1 MNEFT
6 TCTQVKLCKS
16 QDGLCVTRLCIEKG
30 STWGRSSIAR
40 PIAFDNSAGTGGA
53 RTIMS
58 GGRTCKNWLNI
69 CWLNLPQKTLTSD
82 CCPLQISIKVN
93 SLWAH
98 QSQRNQESLQG
109 WIRLQPWRQIR
120 RGGGVKAI
128 HASGTPPTSVL
139 TVRSPQLAASNIAM
153 QNASVNELPTIH
165 YTEISI
171 SNRSTV

>member
-16 QDGLCVTRLCIEKG
+16 QHGLCVTRLCIEKG

-69 CWLNLPQKTLTSD
+69 CWLKSAAKDSDMWLLSFADQHQSKYPISTSEAEESRKSSRLY
-82 CCPLQISIKVN
+82 PLAAMKADKKRLGGKSHTCLRYTTNKCAHSEKPTAGCLQYCNAECLCQWAANN
-93 SLWAH
+93 SLQW
-98 QSQRNQESLQG
+98 N
-109 WIRLQPWRQIR
+109 
-120 RGGGVKAI
+120 
-128 HASGTPPTSVL
+128 
-139 TVRSPQLAASNIAM
+139 
-153 QNASVNELPTIH
+153 
-165 YTEISI
+165 
-171 SNRSTV
+171 